1 MSARPAAPKGAR
13 TAGRRAG
20 GFRMERLH
28 GGQRG
33 GFALGLVVGLL
44 LGLAIALAVALYV
57 TKTPMQL
64 MMKGQQRTPE
74 QDAAEAERNKN
85 WDPNA
90 TLAGKQTPRPAA
102 PAAPSAP
109 ASDTAIVPRT
119 PAPVLPTQADI
130 GRVTPLGSGNAPT
143 PAANDKPAG
152 TRTAEAPHSS
162 RDAAAILSGQSVASA
177 PDPYLYF
184 VQVGAYSR
192 AEDAEQ
198 QRAKLAL
205 SGMRATVTERE
216 QNGRTVHR
224 VRLGPFDRKEDA
236 DAQQERAKAIDPE
249 ASLVRV
255 DRSKQ

>member
-1 MSARPAAPKGAR
+1 MKHPQGGR
-13 TAGRRAG
+13 AGR
-20 GFRMERLH
+20 
-28 GGQRG
+28 QRG

-44 LGLAIALAVALYV
+44 LGLAIALGVALYV

-64 MMKGQQRTPE
+64 MVKGQQRTPE
-74 QDAAEAERNKN
+74 QDAAEAERNKT

-90 TLAGKQTPRPAA
+90 SLAGKQVPRPAV

-109 ASDTAIVPRT
+109 ASDTAIVART
-119 PAPVLPTQADI
+119 PAPVLPTQADN
-130 GRVTPLGSGNAPT
+130 GRVAPLGNGNSPT

-152 TRTAEAPHSS
+152 TRTAEAPRSG
-162 RDAAAILSGQSVASA
+162 RDAAAILAGQNVASA
-177 PDPYLYF
+177 PDPFIYF

-205 SGMRATVTERE
+205 SGMRATVSERE

-224 VRLGPFDRKEDA
+224 VRLGPFDRKDDA

>member
-1 MSARPAAPKGAR
+1 MKN
-13 TAGRRAG
+13 
-20 GFRMERLH
+20 E
-28 GGQRG
+28 RG

-44 LGLAIALAVALYV
+44 LGLAVALAVALYV
-57 TKTPMQL
+57 TKTPVPL
-64 MMKGQQRTPE
+64 MNKGQQRTPE

-90 TLAGKQTPRPAA
+90 ALAGKPAVRPATPAA
-102 PAAPSAP
+102 PPP
-109 ASDTAIVPRT
+109 ASDTAIVPRVA
-119 PAPVLPTQADI
+119 APVLPTPADN
-130 GRVTPLGSGNAPT
+130 GKVTPLGSAT
-143 PAANDKPAG
+143 QTSTAAAE
-152 TRTAEAPHSS
+152 RAASRAEAARAN
-162 RDAAAILSGQSVASA
+162 RDPAAILNGKAEA
-177 PDPYLYF
+177 GGATAGADNFIYF

-192 AEDAEQ
+192 QEDAEQ

-205 SGMRATVTERE
+205 SGLRATVSERE